1 MHNNIIQN
9 RELENCFDKLEQLS
23 SKIADSITIGD
34 FGEVT
39 KLDLARKVILQK
51 ISKDA
56 ANAAAV
62 FPMPVGAAARWWPL
76 FFKAPIESSSITF
89 CPSLSFLWAKKELIS
104 IVLCSAISDCHC
116 RLTKRFLGDI
126 CEN

>member
-9 RELENCFDKLEQLS
+9 RELENCFDKLEKLS

-51 ISKDA
+51 
-56 ANAAAV
+56 
-62 FPMPVGAAARWWPL
+62 
-76 FFKAPIESSSITF
+76 
-89 CPSLSFLWAKKELIS
+89 SLKMQLI
-104 IVLCSAISDCHC
+104 
-116 RLTKRFLGDI
+116 
-126 CEN
+126 